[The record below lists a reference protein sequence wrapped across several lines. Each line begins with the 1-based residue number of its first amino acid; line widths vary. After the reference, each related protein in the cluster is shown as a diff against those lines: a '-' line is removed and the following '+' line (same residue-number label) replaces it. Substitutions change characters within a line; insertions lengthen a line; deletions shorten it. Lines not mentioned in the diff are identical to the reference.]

1 MQYVMFPT
9 NNCNVKVWIR
19 KKFMVWIERVVS
31 QLHAVKYLGN
41 PLNLLSGTWPSLVGH
56 GVLNDMDTHVKQ
68 FFSGVFEHDRAFEG
82 ACEKKKP
89 TLPTQNGRMGSESI
103 VYEAEGLMGY
113 WLSGHEGKR
122 NNCFSKIQLVAQK
135 YRE

>member
-1 MQYVMFPT
+1 M
-9 NNCNVKVWIR
+9 
-19 KKFMVWIERVVS
+19 VS

-82 ACEKKKP
+82 ACEKKAN
-89 TLPTQNGRMGSESI
+89 TANQSERSI
-103 VYEAEGLMGY
+103 DN
-113 WLSGHEGKR
+113 R
-122 NNCFSKIQLVAQK
+122 PLVGFYKKTIALFVF
-135 YRE
+135 R

>member
-82 ACEKKKP
+82 ACEKKSQHCLHK
-89 TLPTQNGRMGSESI
+89 MVEW
-103 VYEAEGLMGY
+103 A
-113 WLSGHEGKR
+113 LS
-122 NNCFSKIQLVAQK
+122 Q
-135 YRE
+135 